1 MMFLRLNQE
10 RMDQLT
16 PENISTYVKQSQE
29 ALATESPT
37 ITSNTSFIKQT
48 SGPNNY
54 ASLAPYYHP
63 DPTSE
68 NGFPYIRMD
77 GVINRN
83 NMSSRTSD
91 GMYLS
96 RLHSLL
102 TPLCILYYYTKSED
116 YATRA
121 ISIIDKFF
129 INEQTKMNPSLT
141 YSGMVI
147 GNSMEDLRIRGATID
162 AHRLS
167 IVTDLIQLLKTSTS
181 WTIEIENAMVLWF
194 DSLSDWFKTHPRG
207 ILQNTYNHNI
217 KTSYMKQLCSY
228 LCFCGKTQEAKNY
241 LEDNIRSMLSAQ
253 IDVDG
258 RQVLEMERTR
268 TRHYSDFNLKLLVE
282 LATIS
287 KSLGVDI
294 WNYKDENGRGSIQQ
308 AMRFMCYYYEN
319 PREWNTSMEEKNSS
333 ATRDWLQCG
342 IEIYKEDQ
350 NLADVNNLIRIP
362 NFIWVPDYI
371 CLPSQ

>member
-1 MMFLRLNQE
+1 MFLRLNQE

-16 PENISTYVKQSQE
+16 PENISTYVRQSQE
-29 ALATESPT
+29 SLAIESPT

-77 GVINRN
+77 GVINRS

-91 GMYLS
+91 GMYVS
-96 RLHSLL
+96 RLCALL

-121 ISIIDKFF
+121 ISIIEKFF
-129 INEQTKMNPSLT
+129 INEETKMNPDLT

-162 AHRLS
+162 IQRLS
-167 IVTDLIQLLKTSTS
+167 MMTDLIQLLKTSTN

-217 KTSYMKQLCSY
+217 KTSYVKQLCSY
-228 LCFCGKTQEAKNY
+228 LCFCGKIQEAKNY
-241 LEDNIRSMLSAQ
+241 LEDTVRTMLSAQ
-253 IDVDG
+253 IDIDG
-258 RQVLEMERTR
+258 KQVLEMERTR
-268 TRHYSDFNLKLLVE
+268 SRHYSNFNLQLLVE
-282 LATIS
+282 LAIIS
-287 KSLGVDI
+287 NSLGVNI

-319 PREWNTSMEEKNSS
+319 PTQWNMSTEEKS
-333 ATRDWLQCG
+333 AAMTRAWLQFG
-342 IEIYKEDQ
+342 VKVYKEDQ
-350 NLADVNNLIRIP
+350 LLADVNNKVSVP

-371 CLPSQ
+371 AFPS

>member
-1 MMFLRLNQE
+1 MFLRFNQA

-16 PENISTYVKQSQE
+16 QENIATYVKQSQE
-29 ALATESPT
+29 SLSTEHPT
-37 ITSNTSFIKQT
+37 ITANTSFIKQT
-48 SGPNNY
+48 SGLNNY

-63 DPTSE
+63 DPESP

-77 GVINRN
+77 GVVNRS
-83 NMSSRTSD
+83 NMSRATSD
-91 GMYLS
+91 GIYLS
-96 RLHSLL
+96 RLCTLL

-129 INEQTKMNPSLT
+129 INEQTKMNPNLT

-162 AHRLS
+162 ANRLS
-167 IVTDLIQLLKTSTS
+167 IITDLIQLLKSSTS

-194 DSLSDWFKTHPRG
+194 DSLSDWFKTNPRG

-217 KTSYMKQLCSY
+217 KTSYVKQLCSY
-228 LCFCGKTQEAKNY
+228 LCFCGKIQEAKNY
-241 LEDNIRSMLSAQ
+241 LEDNVRNMLSAQ

-258 RQVLEMERTR
+258 RQVLEMDRTR
-268 TRHYSDFNLKLLVE
+268 SRHYSDFNLQLLVE
-282 LATIS
+282 LAAIS
-287 KSLGVDI
+287 NSLGVNI

-308 AMRFMCYYYEN
+308 AMRFMCYYYQN
-319 PREWNTSMEEKNSS
+319 PTKWNMSTEEKS
-333 ATRDWLQCG
+333 AAMTRTWLQVG
-342 IEIYKEDQ
+342 VKVYKEDQ
-350 NLADVNNLIRIP
+350 QLADVNNIVSFP

-371 CLPSQ
+371 CLPS